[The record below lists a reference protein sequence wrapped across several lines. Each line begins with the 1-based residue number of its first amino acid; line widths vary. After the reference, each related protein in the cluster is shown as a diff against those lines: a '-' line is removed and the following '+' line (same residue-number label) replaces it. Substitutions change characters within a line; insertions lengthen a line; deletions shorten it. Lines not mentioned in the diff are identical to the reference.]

1 MIGEWERGI
10 ENGTCTHTCTC
21 TISNLVY
28 VCTYNSIPST
38 VNSPPVLYSQFI
50 SREVPPKHNSG
61 LDAVSSSI
69 RIINHTLL
77 STIRAVIST
86 LTRMSMVSN
95 STSDSECY

>member
-1 MIGEWERGI
+1 MGYGWREGGI
-10 ENGTCTHTCTC
+10 ENDTYNN

-77 STIRAVIST
+77 STIRAVIGT
-86 LTRMSMVSN
+86 LTCMSMASN